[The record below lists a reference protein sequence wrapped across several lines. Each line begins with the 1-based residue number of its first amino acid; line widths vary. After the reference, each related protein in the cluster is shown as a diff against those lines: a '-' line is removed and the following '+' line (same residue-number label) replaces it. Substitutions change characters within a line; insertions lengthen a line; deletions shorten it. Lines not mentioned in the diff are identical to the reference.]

1 MQSPGPHRRRGQRHG
16 MSARVPVRTRA
27 LAGRVLKPGPT
38 RRQIARSTRA
48 AARLQ
53 MRTRRR
59 LGATRQAVRTAALT
73 VNAAIA
79 APPERRSVHA
89 FRQRPL
95 VYGAMAAYAVLSIAL
110 MATHAV
116 GITSEHA
123 ILIALV
129 LFSVVGK
136 ARPFVWDWLPF
147 LFIAVMFE
155 DLTGVGAQIAGA
167 VHTAGPIVFE
177 KTLLGGA
184 VATTWLQDR
193 LGHGT
198 FQHIFSTALVVE
210 YLFHFA
216 APLVAGLWLWW
227 RHREWFSTFVTAYFL
242 VMAIGF
248 IVYLLFPE
256 MPPWLAAR
264 EGLLPHVQRIVVDT
278 LQQLGG
284 FGQFYAG
291 ADPEPNAAMP
301 SLHVAVP
308 MVIACMVVAVRG
320 VRRTSSW
327 LWMLYPLSISFG
339 VLYLG
344 EHYVADALVGLAL
357 GAMAFAVA
365 AMGRNWGQRPAAAG
379 ATLDRAPQARPHS
392 RLHLPL

>member
-1 MQSPGPHRRRGQRHG
+1 VQSSGPHRRRAQRRRTV
-16 MSARVPVRTRA
+16 ARLPVRTQA
-27 LAGRVLKPGPT
+27 LAGKALRPLPT
-38 RRQIARSTRA
+38 GRRQLARSA
-48 AARLQ
+48 
-53 MRTRRR
+53 RR
-59 LGATRQAVRTAALT
+59 LNANTRHRVRATGRAMREAALT

-79 APPERRSVHA
+79 SPPERRSIHA

-95 VYGAMAAYAVLSIAL
+95 VYAGMLAYAVLSIAL

-129 LFSVVGK
+129 LFSLVGK

-177 KTLLGGA
+177 KTILGGA

-193 LGHGT
+193 LGHGLI
-198 FQHIFSTALVVE
+198 QHIFENALVAE

-216 APLVAGLWLWW
+216 APLAAGLWLWW
-227 RHREWFSTFVTAYFL
+227 RHREWFSTFVSAYFL
-242 VMAIGF
+242 VMAVGF
-248 IVYLLFPE
+248 LVYLVFPE

-264 EGLLPHVQRIVVDT
+264 DGLLPHVQRMVVDT
-278 LQQLGG
+278 LQQVGG

-301 SLHVAVP
+301 SLHVSVP
-308 MVIACMVVAVRG
+308 MAIACTIVAVRG
-320 VRRTSSW
+320 ARRWTSW
-327 LWMLYPLSISFG
+327 LWMLYPLSLSFG

-344 EHYVADALVGLAL
+344 EHYVADAVAGLIL
-357 GAMAFAVA
+357 GGLGFGVAV
-365 AMGRNWGQRPAAAG
+365 MSRNWGAQPAAMPAAG
-379 ATLDRAPQARPHS
+379 VGAPAARWHH
-392 RLHLPL
+392 RVRLPL

>member
-1 MQSPGPHRRRGQRHG
+1 MQSPGPRRRRGQRRRTFT
-16 MSARVPVRTRA
+16 RVPVRTQA
-27 LAGRVLKPGPT
+27 LAGKALRPMPAG
-38 RRQIARSTRA
+38 RRQLARSA
-48 AARLQ
+48 HAARRLNAQ
-53 MRTRRR
+53 TRHRVQ
-59 LGATRQAVRTAALT
+59 ATRNAMRSAALS

-79 APPERRSVHA
+79 SPPERRSVHA

-95 VYGAMAAYAVLSIAL
+95 VYGAMLAYAILSIAL

-123 ILIALV
+123 ILLALV
-129 LFSVVGK
+129 LFSIVGK

-177 KTLLGGA
+177 KTLLGGV
-184 VATTWLQDR
+184 VATTWLQTH
-193 LGHGT
+193 LGHGVL
-198 FQHIFSTALVVE
+198 QRIFSVALVGE

-242 VMAIGF
+242 VMAVGF

-256 MPPWLAAR
+256 MPPWLASR
-264 EGLLPHVQRIVVDT
+264 DGLLPHVQRIVVDT
-278 LQQLGG
+278 LQQVGG

-301 SLHVAVP
+301 SLHVSVP
-308 MVIACMVVAVRG
+308 MAIACTIVAVRG
-320 VRRTSSW
+320 ARRWTSW
-327 LWMLYPLSISFG
+327 LWMLYPLTLSFG

-344 EHYVADALVGLAL
+344 EHYVADAVAGLIL
-357 GAMAFAVA
+357 GAAAFAVA
-365 AMGRNWGQRPAAAG
+365 VMARNWGVRPAPVPVSAG
-379 ATLDRAPQARPHS
+379 PARQHH
-392 RLHLPL
+392 RLRVPL

>member
-1 MQSPGPHRRRGQRHG
+1 MQSPGPHRRRSQRQR
-16 MSARVPVRTRA
+16 MVSRVPLRTQA
-27 LAGRVLKPGPT
+27 LAGRVLRPSPT
-38 RRQIARSTRA
+38 RRRFAGSGHA
-48 AARLQ
+48 AGRLNS
-53 MRTRRR
+53 RTRHR
-59 LGATRQAVRTAALT
+59 LHVTKQKVRSAALT

-79 APPERRSVHA
+79 APPQRRSVHA

-123 ILIALV
+123 ILIGLV
-129 LFSVVGK
+129 LFAIVGK

-147 LFIAVMFE
+147 LFVAVMFE

-167 VHTAGPIVFE
+167 VHTAGPILFE
-177 KTLLGGA
+177 KTLLGGV

-198 FQHIFSTALVVE
+198 LQHIFSTALVAE

-216 APLVAGLWLWW
+216 APLCAGLWLWW
-227 RHREWFSTFVTAYFL
+227 RHREWFSTFVTAYVLVMSIGFL
-242 VMAIGF
+242 V
-248 IVYLLFPE
+248 YLIFPE

-264 EGLLPHVQRIVVDT
+264 EGLIPHVQRMVVDT
-278 LQQLGG
+278 LQQVGG
-284 FGQFYAG
+284 FGHFYAG

-301 SLHVAVP
+301 SLHVSVP
-308 MVIACMVVAVRG
+308 MAIACTVVAVRG
-320 VRRTSSW
+320 ARRWSSW
-327 LWMLYPLSISFG
+327 VWMLYPLTLSFG

-344 EHYVADALVGLAL
+344 EHYVADAVVGIVL
-357 GAMAFAVA
+357 GAVAFGVA
-365 AMGRNWGQRPAAAG
+365 AMGRNWGTRFVPATVPAVSGGAA
-379 ATLDRAPQARPHS
+379 RRHS
-392 RLHLPL
+392 RLRIPL